1 MAKKQEQYLEVEAK
15 RIGYTN
21 MLEEIEE
28 LISTDVSETQRIAL
42 VDQKTKIKEMLEAL

>member
-15 RIGYTN
+15 RIGFTN
-21 MLEEIEE
+21 MIEE
-28 LISTDVSETQRIAL
+28 LEELVSTSINETQRIAL